1 MCPSRYESW
10 GRFPT
15 AKHEAIELRWRD
27 ENLPLPNIA
36 EQSALPYG
44 NGRSYG
50 DVCLN
55 DGGLLFD
62 CRGLDRFI
70 SFDSDAGLLRC
81 EAGVLLS
88 EILALSVPRGWFLSV
103 TPGTQFVTVGGAIA
117 NDVHGKNHHR
127 EGTFGC
133 HIRSFELLRTDG
145 TRLLCS
151 PQQNADWYAAT
162 IGGLGLTGVIV
173 SAEIQLKPVQSALLE
188 QETIRF
194 GDLSEFFVLSDESDK
209 KFEYTAAWID
219 CLGRGS
225 TLGRGLFTRANHVES
240 DSNRQPPAPRT
251 CLSVPFDSPVTL
263 VNNWSIRLFNSLY
276 YRAHSNGNKPN
287 RQHYANFM
295 YPLDRIQ
302 HWNRIYGRSGFLQ
315 YQCVI
320 PRRDAADAIAE
331 LLRRISSARTGSFFS
346 VIKMFGDRTSPGYL
360 SFPQPGATL
369 ALDFPNRGA
378 GTLRLLED
386 LDAVTRQAGGAVY
399 AAKDSC
405 MSAES
410 FQAYYPQ
417 WQRLIPFIDPRL
429 SSGFWRRVTTDV
441 G

>member
-1 MCPSRYESW
+1 MCPIRYESW

-27 ENLPLPNIA
+27 ENLPLPNTA

-70 SFDSDAGLLRC
+70 SFDSDTGILRC

-88 EILALSVPRGWFLSV
+88 EILALSVPRGWFLLV
-103 TPGTQFVTVGGAIA
+103 TPGTEFVTVGGAIA

-133 HIRSFELLRTDG
+133 HIRQFELLRTDG
-145 TRLLCS
+145 TRLICS

-173 SAEIQLKPVQSALLE
+173 WAEIQLKPVHSAILE
-188 QETIRF
+188 QETVRF
-194 GDLSEFFVLSDESDK
+194 GNLSDFFSLSDTSDK
-209 KFEYTAAWID
+209 EYEYTAGWID
-219 CLGRGS
+219 CLGRGGN
-225 TLGRGLFTRANHVES
+225 LGRGLFTRANHVES
-240 DSNRQPPAPRT
+240 GSGQPPRATRRR
-251 CLSVPFDSPVTL
+251 LSVPFDSPVAL
-263 VNNWSIRLFNSLY
+263 VNSWSIRLFNSLY
-276 YRAHSNGNKPN
+276 YRTHSITRKQK
-287 RQHYANFM
+287 RHFADFL
-295 YPLDRIQ
+295 YPLDRIH
-302 HWNRIYGRSGFLQ
+302 HWNRIYGRSGFMQ

-320 PRRDAADAIAE
+320 PRQDATDAIAE
-331 LLRRISSARTGSFFS
+331 MLLRISSARTGSFFS

-369 ALDFPNRGA
+369 ALDFPNRGTS
-378 GTLRLLED
+378 TLRLLDE
-386 LDAVTRQAGGAVY
+386 LDSITRQAGGAVY

-417 WQRLIPFIDPRL
+417 WRRLIPFVDPRL

-441 G
+441 E